1 MAGGL
6 YSYTDPD
13 GDKVAVFPAN
23 ITGKGYDL
31 GPGINIRTTFDGASI
46 PDAEI
51 PNLITALQRHLG
63 DPDGW
68 LWG

>member
-1 MAGGL
+1 METV
-6 YSYTDPD
+6 YEYKDSD
-13 GDKVAVFPAN
+13 GDRIEMSSRDCPVRGIDITSNTWVF
-23 ITGKGYDL
+23 
-31 GPGINIRTTFDGASI
+31 I